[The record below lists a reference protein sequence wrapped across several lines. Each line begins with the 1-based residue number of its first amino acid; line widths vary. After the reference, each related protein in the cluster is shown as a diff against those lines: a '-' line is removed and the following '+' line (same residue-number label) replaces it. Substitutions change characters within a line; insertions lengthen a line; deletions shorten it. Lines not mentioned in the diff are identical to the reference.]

1 MRVLHGGGERRPAV
15 DDAIQVQVRRLLDDA
30 LHLLQITI
38 ETCRV
43 ELERLLVVRRT
54 RGHVRGAGDRP
65 RSHGRCPTTKQAW
78 PGAAIANQFLLERAD
93 MFSSAQLLP
102 QAALWVHHQR
112 SLFGRELR

>member
-30 LHLLQITI
+30 LHLLQVTI

-54 RGHVRGAGDRP
+54 RRHVRGAGDRP
-65 RSHGRCPTTKQAW
+65 RGGCGDGRCPNNQAW
-78 PGAAIANQFLLERAD
+78 LRRDHQPVFAGA
-93 MFSSAQLLP
+93 
-102 QAALWVHHQR
+102 
-112 SLFGRELR
+112 G